1 MNNESPMRNSSYNPD
16 GKLNYRKAAKNL
28 RDAVSHNSH
37 MSAAELREKLTEE
50 GVNVDQFLDLVDVAL
65 GTRKNKR
72 EPLNEPNP
80 ATDTADDG

>member
-1 MNNESPMRNSSYNPD
+1 
-16 GKLNYRKAAKNL
+16 
-28 RDAVSHNSH
+28 
-37 MSAAELREKLTEE
+37 
-50 GVNVDQFLDLVDVAL
+50 LVDVAL